1 MNPLKEFVYRL
12 RGEYTT
18 ERLVSMGMHVGKDF
32 KRLKGVILDPSH
44 CWLIDIGDR
53 VTMAPGVHI
62 LCHDASTKT
71 ALGYTKIG
79 DHWKQRVYWRVL
91 CGAARCDH
99 RG

>member
-44 CWLIDIGDR
+44 
-53 VTMAPGVHI
+53 
-62 LCHDASTKT
+62 
-71 ALGYTKIG
+71 
-79 DHWKQRVYWRVL
+79 
-91 CGAARCDH
+91 
-99 RG
+99 

>member
-12 RGEYTT
+12 RGEHTT

-53 VTMAPGVHI
+53 VTMAPAYTSSAMMPVPKRRWDTPRSGV
-62 LCHDASTKT
+62 
-71 ALGYTKIG
+71 
-79 DHWKQRVYWRVL
+79 
-91 CGAARCDH
+91 
-99 RG
+99 